1 MIGWVMYGWVK
12 AANCEYNAISSD
24 SPTYIQGSKSEIVK
38 TARLR
43 YCFLYGL
50 RLCICKVESLDY
62 GVTFIASP
70 RNCWAWRKSDNG
82 ILCSSDRS
90 CYGHIYQLQLKSG
103 LKNITEIQWPST
115 SLYNQKSG
123 LLACC
128 RLLFCHVRLLF
139 QSNMDSVLYL
149 TDINHTAWV
158 KMCLPVQYS
167 TISSSA

>member
-82 ILCSSDRS
+82 ILCSSHRS
-90 CYGHIYQLQLKSG
+90 CYGL
-103 LKNITEIQWPST
+103 ITYIS
-115 SLYNQKSG
+115 Y
-123 LLACC
+123 
-128 RLLFCHVRLLF
+128 
-139 QSNMDSVLYL
+139 
-149 TDINHTAWV
+149 
-158 KMCLPVQYS
+158 
-167 TISSSA
+167 SSSRAWRTSPKYNGHQRACTIRNRGFLHAVGFFSPMCGFSFDLIWMTSCI